1 MVWSKVIA
9 AIMKPAIV
17 EGIFAA
23 QLIVVIC
30 NHYSSISELF
40 LNLDMPIAAITMQ
53 LQIYFK

>member
-1 MVWSKVIA
+1 
-9 AIMKPAIV
+9 MKPAIV